1 MLAATMPKASPARPV
16 TKAATNVPPRNI
28 ASSNDRM
35 SAMLICPDARIFGLK
50 GAQTRCAART
60 SAVRLVDCVPAP
72 AIEGVVKPHRGL
84 ELGEIIPV
92 HARISE
98 RRGQQ
103 AGRMGRKV
111 EPSGIRSAHNED
123 QSIQSVRV

>member
-1 MLAATMPKASPARPV
+1 MLAATMPKANPARPV

-50 GAQTRCAART
+50 GAQTRRAART

-72 AIEGVVKPHRGL
+72 AIEGVMAQMPASRTAKNACDIRATRSLLAGGGGKIVEMHVAVGL
-84 ELGEIIPV
+84 GP
-92 HARISE
+92 
-98 RRGQQ
+98 
-103 AGRMGRKV
+103 
-111 EPSGIRSAHNED
+111 
-123 QSIQSVRV
+123 